1 MPSTLPESES
11 RISWR
16 PKSALMRF
24 AVFRLPA
31 LAYMGFIFYTSS
43 GPITSPTFNAIP
55 DYYLH
60 SLGYSL
66 LCVLLF
72 WALHEGFDVSK
83 GRGGY
88 SVPILL
94 TVLYGISDEFH
105 QSFVPA
111 RDSEVKDVISDSIG
125 AMLGILFI
133 IIGRQVISAFFRT
146 DAD

>member
-1 MPSTLPESES
+1 MPSTLPEAES
-11 RISWR
+11 CASWR
-16 PKSALMRF
+16 PQSALMRF
-24 AVFRLPA
+24 AVFKLPA
-31 LAYMGFIFYTSS
+31 LAYMGFIFYMSS
-43 GPITSPTFNAIP
+43 GPVTSPTLNAIP

-88 SVPILL
+88 SLPILL

-111 RDSEVKDVISDSIG
+111 RDSEVKDVVSDSVG
-125 AMLGILFI
+125 AILGFLFI
-133 IIGRQVISAFFRT
+133 IIVRRLISAFFRT